1 MAARSGRFA
10 DPSMSSESREEGA
23 REGSSSS
30 PVVVLCRRLVGSRKF
45 DLAIMGVIL
54 VNAIALGVETY
65 YASDSSAARTL
76 DVINAV
82 CLGIYVLEL
91 SARLVACFPSPQHAF
106 RDRWT
111 VFDAIIIVASFT
123 PGVRE
128 NATILRLLR
137 VLRIVRVVRFLP
149 DLRIIIGAIGRSVPG
164 VATLGVAAL
173 LLVYVYG
180 MVGWVLYGDGDPEN
194 FGEIGT
200 SMLTMFVLL
209 TLENLPDAID
219 RGQALSDWTVPF
231 YVSYVLIAS
240 FVVFNLFIG
249 IVINSMEDARQEETA
264 RRNRETGHADL
275 GERLHALQA
284 ELAQIAHEFEA
295 PERRSSTRGE
305 ARPPPGSR

>member
-1 MAARSGRFA
+1 
-10 DPSMSSESREEGA
+10 
-23 REGSSSS
+23 
-30 PVVVLCRRLVGSRKF
+30 
-45 DLAIMGVIL
+45 MGVIL
-54 VNAIALGVETY
+54 VNAIALGAETY
-65 YASDSSAARTL
+65 VSPGSSEARTL

-91 SARLVACFPSPQHAF
+91 SARLIACFPRPQEAF

-111 VFDAIIIVASFT
+111 IFDAIIIVGSFI
-123 PGVRE
+123 PGIRE

-137 VLRIVRVVRFLP
+137 VLRIVRLIRFLP

-180 MVGWVLYGDGDPEN
+180 MVGWVLFGEGDPEN
-194 FGEIGT
+194 YGDIGT

-209 TLENLPDAID
+209 TLENLPDSID
-219 RGQALSDWTVPF
+219 RGQALSDWAVPF
-231 YVSYVLIAS
+231 YVSYVLVAS
-240 FVVFNLFIG
+240 FVIFNLFIG

-264 RRNRETGHADL
+264 RRNRETGHGDL

-284 ELAQIAHEFEA
+284 ELAQIAHEYA
-295 PERRSSTRGE
+295 APPPERPARGD
-305 ARPPPGSR
+305 RDPPPV

>member
-1 MAARSGRFA
+1 
-10 DPSMSSESREEGA
+10 
-23 REGSSSS
+23 
-30 PVVVLCRRLVGSRKF
+30 VVALCRSLVASRRF
-45 DLAIMGVIL
+45 DFAIMGVIL
-54 VNAIALGVETY
+54 VNAIALGAETY
-65 YASDSSAARTL
+65 VSPGSSEARTL

-91 SARLVACFPSPQHAF
+91 SARLIACFPRPQEAF

-111 VFDAIIIVASFT
+111 VFDAIIIVGSFI
-123 PGVRE
+123 PGIRE

-137 VLRIVRVVRFLP
+137 VLRIVRLIRFLP

-180 MVGWVLYGDGDPEN
+180 MVGWVLFGEGDPEN
-194 FGEIGT
+194 YGDIGT

-209 TLENLPDAID
+209 TLENLPDSID
-219 RGQALSDWTVPF
+219 RGQALSDWAVPF
-231 YVSYVLIAS
+231 YVSYVLVAS
-240 FVVFNLFIG
+240 FVIFNLFIG

-264 RRNRETGHADL
+264 RRNRETGHGDL

-284 ELAQIAHEFEA
+284 ELAQIAHEYEA
-295 PERRSSTRGE
+295 PPPERPARGD
-305 ARPPPGSR
+305 RDPPPV